1 MRKRSRARAWALQVL
16 YAWEMREPSLPI
28 LQVLT
33 DFLADRHIAMGSQ
46 AYLAAVL
53 EVISEHLPAIDDAL
67 EQALDN
73 WRLQRLSSIDR
84 NVLRIGAA
92 ELLFIEDVPAPVS
105 IQEAIVLAEKFGTAD
120 SPRFVNGVLDGVMR
134 RALGARGGVS

>member
-46 AYLAAVL
+46 AYLTAVL